1 MKLLD
6 QSLSFS
12 AILFA
17 GLVAFCSADAFTE
30 AGGGSLRFSFPRIES
45 FFFGDDDFTTN
56 SKLFKG
62 VDDTFREFRREVNDP
77 KKKWKGRKVMY
88 FGNKDGETGESND
101 AMKKWIEKS
110 FDLASELNNDL
121 SSSST
126 RDSTEKVLRKVR
138 KGAELMYNDFDD
150 EVFKVDS
157 AATTAA
163 KSSEEE
169 TSNENDQSEENNKPK
184 VITVN
189 PYAEY
194 TGDDETFRVAVDL
207 PGVEKDSI
215 EVTVED
221 DSGLLVVEASRSSLG
236 NKKERKYLKKIDFGF
251 DEVDAEQMEA
261 SYDNGVLIVS
271 APKKKEEEK
280 PETKRRIPIA

>member
-1 MKLLD
+1 MG
-6 QSLSFS
+6 FS

-17 GLVAFCSADAFTE
+17 GLVAFCSAEDAFSGSGS
-30 AGGGSLRFSFPRIES
+30 AGGNGGSLRLSFPKIES

-56 SKLFKG
+56 SKLFNG
-62 VDDTFREFRREVNDP
+62 VFDDTFRELRRDANDP
-77 KKKWKGRKVMY
+77 KKTRKGRKVMY
-88 FGNKDGETGESND
+88 FGNNGDKNNND

-110 FDLASELNNDL
+110 FDLSSELNTDL
-121 SSSST
+121 SSSPNT
-126 RDSTEKVLRKVR
+126 RDSIEKVLRKFR
-138 KGAELMYNDFDD
+138 KGAELVYGNDFDDD

-157 AATTAA
+157 AATKKAGD
-163 KSSEEE
+163 SEEGAF
-169 TSNENDQSEENNKPK
+169 DQDGENKP
-184 VITVN
+184 VTVN

-207 PGVEKDSI
+207 PGVAKDSI

-221 DSGLLVVEASRSSLG
+221 DSGLLVVEATRSLG
-236 NKKERKYLKKIDFGF
+236 SKERKYLKKIDFGF

-261 SYDNGVLIVS
+261 SYDNGVLVVS

-280 PETKRRIPIA
+280 PETKRRIPIV